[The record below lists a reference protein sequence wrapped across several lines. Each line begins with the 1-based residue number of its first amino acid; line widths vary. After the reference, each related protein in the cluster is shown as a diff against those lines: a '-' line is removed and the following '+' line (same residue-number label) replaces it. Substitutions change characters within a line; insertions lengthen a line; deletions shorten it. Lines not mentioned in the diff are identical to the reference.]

1 MPPALAVAALLA
13 AQSAEFDTHVRPVLA
28 SRCVGCHGPQKQ
40 RGGLR
45 LDRRADAL
53 RGGDSG
59 AAVLPGDPAASP
71 LLARVSSPDPAE
83 RMPPTGD
90 PLTSAEVAAVRRWIA
105 AGAVWPADAGPR
117 AADHWAFRPVVR
129 PPVPEIR
136 NPNSG
141 TRNPIDAFIVR
152 RLSAEGLAPSPEADR
167 RTLIRR
173 LTFDLHG
180 LPPTPEDVAAFEQDP
195 SPDAYEKLV
204 DRLLAA
210 PQYGERWARH
220 WLDVVRF
227 AESHGFEM
235 NQPRPAAW
243 PYRDWV
249 IRSLNE
255 DKPYDRFVFEQL
267 AGDAVGADAATGFL
281 VAGPW
286 DQVKSPDPVL
296 TAQQR
301 ADELHDLVS
310 ATGATFLG
318 LTVGCA
324 RCHAHKFD
332 PIPQADY
339 YRIAAV
345 FAGVQHGE
353 REVRPADPG
362 AKARA
367 ITAARAKLAGLEAKL
382 AAFEPL
388 ADPAAIAPRRSPVN
402 PRVNVE
408 RFPPVTAR
416 FVRFVAFATN
426 QYEPCLDELEV
437 FTAGPEPRNVAL
449 ATAGAKASSAGD
461 YPSGGDIHK
470 LEHLTDGRY
479 GNGRSWISDT
489 VGRGRVTVA
498 FAAPARIDRV
508 VWGRDREGK
517 FADRLATRYRIDVSA
532 DGENWQVVASS
543 DDRLPEGSPATA
555 APPGLSAVGRV
566 IWAKLTAGAAA
577 ARAEL
582 AGLARADVVYAGRF
596 TAPEPTRRLHRGDPT
611 APREPVAP
619 GGLSEVGP
627 PLLLPADAPEQARRV
642 ALARWLTD
650 PRNPLPARVIANRLW
665 QGHFGTGLVDTPSDF
680 GKNGGTPS
688 HPELLDWLAAELV
701 EGGWSLKHLHRL
713 IVTSATY
720 RQSSGMR
727 NGTPA
732 ASVLGFQIPQSAIRN
747 PQSVDAA
754 NRLLWRYPPRRRE
767 AEAIRDAVLF
777 VSGDLDP
784 TPGGPGFD
792 LFEPNTNYVKVY
804 TPKATFG
811 RAEFRRMVY
820 QQRPRMQPDDTFG
833 AFDCPDGGR
842 AAPRRPAS
850 TTPLQALNLL
860 NAPFLV
866 QQAGSLAARATKEAG
881 PDPAAAVRRV
891 FRLAFQ
897 REPSA
902 GELTAA
908 VGLAKAHG
916 LPAVGRAVL
925 NANEFLYLD

>member
-1 MPPALAVAALLA
+1 
-13 AQSAEFDTHVRPVLA
+13 
-28 SRCVGCHGPQKQ
+28 
-40 RGGLR
+40 
-45 LDRRADAL
+45 
-53 RGGDSG
+53 
-59 AAVLPGDPAASP
+59 
-71 LLARVSSPDPAE
+71 
-83 RMPPTGD
+83 
-90 PLTSAEVAAVRRWIA
+90 VRRWVA
-105 AGAVWPADAGPR
+105 GGAVWPADAGPR
-117 AADHWAFRPVVR
+117 AANHWSFRPVARPTPPKVR
-129 PPVPEIR
+129 STQYSVRNEIDR
-136 NPNSG
+136 FVLDKLV
-141 TRNPIDAFIVR
+141 TA
-152 RLSAEGLAPSPEADR
+152 GLAPSPEADR

-180 LPPTPEDVAAFEQDP
+180 LPPTPEDVTAFEQDP

-267 AGDAVGADAATGFL
+267 AGDTAGADAATGFL

-339 YRIAAV
+339 YRLAAV

-353 REVRPADPG
+353 REVRPADPE

-367 ITAARAKLAGLEAKL
+367 VAAARAKLAGLEARL

-388 ADPAAIAPRRSPVN
+388 ADPAAVSPRRAAVN
-402 PRVNVE
+402 PRLNVE
-408 RFPPVTAR
+408 RFRPVTAR

-426 QYEPCLDELEV
+426 QYEPCIDELEV
-437 FTAGPEPRNVAL
+437 FTTGPEPKNVAL
-449 ATAGAKASSAGD
+449 TSAGAKVASAGD
-461 YPSGGDIHK
+461 YPNGGDIHK
-470 LEHLTDGRY
+470 LEHLTDGRH
-479 GNGRSWISDT
+479 GNGRSWISNT
-489 VGRGRVTVA
+489 VGRGRVTVE
-498 FAAPARIDRV
+498 FAAPATIDRV

-543 DDRLPEGSPATA
+543 DDRLPEGGATTA
-555 APPGLSAVGRV
+555 APPGLSVVGRLA
-566 IWAKLTAGAAA
+566 WAKLTTEAAA

-582 AGLARADVVYAGRF
+582 AALARADMVYAGRF
-596 TAPEPTRRLHRGDPT
+596 TDPEPTRRLHRGDPT
-611 APREPVAP
+611 TPREPIPP

-627 PLLLPADAPEQARRV
+627 PLDLPADAPEQARRV
-642 ALARWLTD
+642 ALARWITD
-650 PRNPLPARVIANRLW
+650 PKNPLTARVIVNRLW
-665 QGHFGTGLVDTPSDF
+665 QGHFGVGLVDTPSDF
-680 GKNGGTPS
+680 GKNGGKPS
-688 HPELLDWLAAELV
+688 HPELLDWLASELV
-701 EGGWSLKHLHRL
+701 NPLSGGRAPPPPREPGTARGADAPRSAWSLKHLHRL

-720 RQSSGMR
+720 RQ
-727 NGTPA
+727 
-732 ASVLGFQIPQSAIRN
+732 ASATTSAGLRA
-747 PQSVDAA
+747 DAA
-754 NRLLWRYPPRRRE
+754 DRLLWRYPPRRRE

-792 LFEPNTNYVKVY
+792 LFEPNGNYVKVY

-811 RAEFRRMVY
+811 RTEFRRMVY

-866 QQAGSLAARATKEAG
+866 QQAGSLAARAEKEAG
-881 PDPAAAVRRV
+881 PNPEAAVRRV

-902 GELTAA
+902 GELKAA

-916 LPAVGRAVL
+916 LPAVCRAVL
-925 NANEFLYLD
+925 NANEFLYVD